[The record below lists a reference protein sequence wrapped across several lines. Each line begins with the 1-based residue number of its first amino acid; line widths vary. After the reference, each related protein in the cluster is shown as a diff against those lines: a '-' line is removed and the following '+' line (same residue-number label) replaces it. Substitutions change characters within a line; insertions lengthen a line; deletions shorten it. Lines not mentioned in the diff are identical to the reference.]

1 MTGQGREAKARHDLA
16 RLGAVGDE
24 AAGLLRA
31 APEVLV
37 GMCNG
42 LAFDLP
48 DEFRDLMFPGGWAEG
63 SRLEKWLSWSSAKE
77 LGCLS
82 GGLCLDGRN
91 QQLRG
96 VLSARNPATLVFKGQ
111 HFTSPV
117 GTPEAELDIGG
128 SFNPKGV
135 IKCQLGKLTLGSN
148 HIFQV
153 CE

>member
-1 MTGQGREAKARHDLA
+1 MTGQGREAQARHDLA

-24 AAGLLRA
+24 AAELLRA
-31 APEVLV
+31 AAEVLV
-37 GMCNG
+37 GLCDG
-42 LAFDLP
+42 LAFNVP
-48 DEFRDLMFPGGWAEG
+48 DEFRDLTLPGGWAEG
-63 SRLEKWLSWSSAKE
+63 AGWKRLSWSSAKE

-117 GTPEAELDIGG
+117 GTPEAELDISGR
-128 SFNPKGV
+128 FNPKGV
-135 IKCQLGKLTLGSN
+135 IKRQLGKLTLGSN